1 VNKEPD
7 GSNEIFQFLEKER
20 VLRTNR
26 KTRWRIIQ
34 LKRQPKLK
42 RSLSFANP
50 NA

>member
-26 KTRWRIIQ
+26 ETRWRIIQ
-34 LKRQPKLK
+34 LKRQALK